1 MTTFVARRRRR
12 FLILAS
18 LFLGISLAVPRVG
31 WSADAE
37 VGIISAADAFA
48 RAQAGELILIDV
60 RSPYEWRQTGIPAGA
75 QRATVHNS
83 RGLAGFFKEVVAI
96 VGDAKGKAIALI
108 CARGW
113 RSAAAASYLHKK
125 GFTRVYDVS
134 EGMLG
139 RDDDPGWLE
148 RKLPVEPCDKC

>member
-1 MTTFVARRRRR
+1 MTTFVARRRHR

-18 LFLGISLAVPRVG
+18 LFLGISLALPRVG

-37 VGIISAADAFA
+37 IGIISAADAFA

-75 QRATVHNS
+75 QRATVHNP

-96 VGDAKGKAIALI
+96 VGDAKGKEIALI

-139 RDDDPGWLE
+139 RDDDPGWLD
-148 RKLPVEPCDKC
+148 RKLPVEQCDKC

>member
-1 MTTFVARRRRR
+1 MATFVTRRRHR

-18 LFLGISLAVPRVG
+18 LFLGISLALPRVG

-75 QRATVHNS
+75 RRATVHNP
-83 RGLAGFFKEVVAI
+83 RGLTGFFKEVVAI
-96 VGDAKGKAIALI
+96 VGDAKDKSIALI

>member
-1 MTTFVARRRRR
+1 MTTFVARRRHRL
-12 FLILAS
+12 LILAS
-18 LFLGISLAVPRVG
+18 LFLGISLALPRVG

-60 RSPYEWRQTGIPAGA
+60 RSPYEWQQTGIPAGA
-75 QRATVHNS
+75 RRATVHNP
-83 RGLAGFFKEVVAI
+83 RGLGGFFKEVVAI
-96 VGDAKGKAIALI
+96 VGDANGKAIALI

-125 GFTRVYDVS
+125 GFTHVYDVS

-139 RDDDPGWLE
+139 RDETPGWLKRE
-148 RKLPVEPCDKC
+148 LPVEPCDNC